1 MHSLAGVRCYP
12 SRLYLWQNQI
22 KNEALSKGV
31 NKKQKFK
38 NKLYL
43 CAPRTNLTM
52 IEHYT
57 VFIDPFTDYG
67 IKRLFTLERNKLRT
81 ISFLNTLDLDEHH
94 ILGLTFTPTE
104 HGGGTK
110 DDRTAVFDFSCL
122 TDDGRRIIV
131 EMQNA
136 FQRFFGDRSVFYFTF
151 PVQKQAPK
159 GADWN
164 YQLDPVYFVAILNF
178 KMSGDYVSNGDY
190 LHKIQLKD
198 QNNRVFSKKFKL
210 IFLEMP
216 NFTKQLIELESDLD
230 EWLYVLNNMTKF
242 KEIPSGINKPHLIEL
257 LEDARLANFSKQE
270 LMDYET
276 SLKEKRDKFSQ
287 IDSAVHQVSAE
298 KQTQIEEE
306 RNLKLQAQAREQA
319 ERNLKL
325 QAQAR
330 EETER
335 AQKETERAQKETE
348 RAQKETERAQKE
360 VLIRKSVLAL
370 HAKGVPA
377 EEIASILDL
386 ELSLVLQIIA
396 EAK

>member
-1 MHSLAGVRCYP
+1 
-12 SRLYLWQNQI
+12 
-22 KNEALSKGV
+22 
-31 NKKQKFK
+31 
-38 NKLYL
+38 
-43 CAPRTNLTM
+43 
-52 IEHYT
+52 
-57 VFIDPFTDYG
+57 
-67 IKRLFTLERNKLRT
+67 
-81 ISFLNTLDLDEHH
+81 
-94 ILGLTFTPTE
+94 
-104 HGGGTK
+104 
-110 DDRTAVFDFSCL
+110 
-122 TDDGRRIIV
+122 
-131 EMQNA
+131 
-136 FQRFFGDRSVFYFTF
+136 
-151 PVQKQAPK
+151 
-159 GADWN
+159 
-164 YQLDPVYFVAILNF
+164 
-178 KMSGDYVSNGDY
+178 
-190 LHKIQLKD
+190 
-198 QNNRVFSKKFKL
+198 
-210 IFLEMP
+210 
-216 NFTKQLIELESDLD
+216 
-230 EWLYVLNNMTKF
+230 MTKF

-348 RAQKETERAQKE
+348 RAQKEA
-360 VLIRKSVLAL
+360 LIRKSVLAL